1 MGIES
6 QSNFKDQIT
15 GAWVQKFSGAISGEG
30 VWSFHRDGS
39 FDFRWKRTSLLVQG
53 VLQSWRG
60 EWGLS
65 EEPSP
70 RISVHPTSVTAP
82 MQYAFDAAY
91 LLNPTTAWIAGFRA
105 LNVGV
110 VHAAQN
116 KLWGKLLRFEG
127 DARIGEEHME
137 IKFDGQSLP
146 AVSYWKFMLLPPG
159 SNHVVWRRV

>member
-1 MGIES
+1 
-6 QSNFKDQIT
+6 
-15 GAWVQKFSGAISGEG
+15 
-30 VWSFHRDGS
+30 
-39 FDFRWKRTSLLVQG
+39 
-53 VLQSWRG
+53 
-60 EWGLS
+60 
-65 EEPSP
+65 
-70 RISVHPTSVTAP
+70 

-146 AVSYWKFMLLPPG
+146 TVSYWKFMLLPPG